1 MTWTGSGENI
11 GARKDGRNWP
21 ALARFE
27 RSCAILL
34 EGSERRKDICLTK
47 VERRIEI
54 LVSLVGYRE
63 GIYTGVVCYPKYT
76 KCGKSRA
83 IWRDIVIL
91 LRQVKVWQVK
101 YLFTIYLQIINFLQ
115 ISFRFLLFCNAF
127 FIYLNEEEL
136 FEKNFVIKDSW
147 LIRCNNLV
155 TLIDSI

>member
-47 VERRIEI
+47 VERGIEI

-83 IWRDIVIL
+83 IWEGYCYSS
-91 LRQVKVWQVK
+91 QVGESVVGE
-101 YLFTIYLQIINFLQ
+101 
-115 ISFRFLLFCNAF
+115 ISFHNLFIDYQFFVDIFSISTILQRFFY
-127 FIYLNEEEL
+127 IPERGR
-136 FEKNFVIKDSW
+136 I
-147 LIRCNNLV
+147 I
-155 TLIDSI
+155 